1 MRQLANLFALGLG
14 LSPRSATG
22 QQARSHFS
30 AQRNHHM
37 PDFSSFGPPP
47 TGFLPVGPNLTVP
60 QNLEPPSTQQRQ
72 NSLPVAFALPQMLLS
87 PKLVPRSF
95 DYSPSQN
102 LPFSLPVAYAY
113 PQVPSTPHAMSLPLS
128 QPLPM
133 TPCPPGTIMSTRSL
147 PVLAPLTPVSTQPRY
162 AMSSSERLSGRTSR
176 PLIPTVEPFQPA
188 SLRKTNAIEKT
199 TVRSDKA
206 TNTQISGSPMPYV
219 DRKAGRPLRAQV
231 APFEPSS
238 HRISLE
244 PMITPAEESEIMGY
258 DSCTEWSV
266 EQLKA
271 CSYTPFLEEDR
282 LEEAAR
288 HFSNMQLHEPNR
300 ETVRVKQLE
309 SGRRQYL
316 FSQQSNLSTPRSR
329 LEQKDSPGRS
339 RRLESVNE
347 DVVLTVPAPVYHAHQ
362 EMVNPTF
369 ASESPTSAGYDHGNS
384 YGSSI
389 STTLGGPAMTL
400 GHHAS
405 PFQLTA
411 QEIEMLDR
419 AVKKQNEAW
428 LKATR
433 IEKERIEM
441 EDKMVKIRAE
451 VQRSLE
457 ERRNFRLEREG
468 YDYTRSEVL
477 ARDHQRRDEYAAR
490 AAKNQLDFDAR
501 IWQTFHPFWS
511 LQPPYARFPDAHT
524 QASNPDSQGL
534 VSMFEVIFSN
544 MADYRPGYTN
554 YRPLHVAP
562 SSALLQVSLLPRHRP
577 SWIPG
582 PTSTVIN
589 WDDPSICDNA
599 ETCRNIRR
607 NACFVPYMEPSDVH
621 RPPHAQGPCI
631 GPLIGQENLLHIR
644 PVSPDFM
651 CQCLQDVAC
660 LPVGRLQPHQ
670 NKPSA
675 RSTPTQLR
683 RDASSMRPTSKLT
696 NVSNPQFKI
705 DPPRA
710 PSSMVHSQ
718 TLYPVL
724 ESQNSYNSP
733 SPQRT
738 PNPMIW
744 HQGLQSPSPYRNT
757 PSSRQISRHTI
768 YRGPQSANYCD
779 NTPSPVRCRN
789 QTTYLQGP
797 QSPGSIEATPSPA
810 RRRRRHRK
818 K

>member
-1 MRQLANLFALGLG
+1 
-14 LSPRSATG
+14 
-22 QQARSHFS
+22 
-30 AQRNHHM
+30 M

-47 TGFLPVGPNLTVP
+47 TRFVPVGPNLTVP
-60 QNLEPPSTQQRQ
+60 QDFEPPSTHQHQ
-72 NSLPVAFALPQMLLS
+72 NPLPVAYALPQMLLS

-95 DYSPSQN
+95 DYSPSQT
-102 LPFSLPVAYAY
+102 LPFSLPVAYAS
-113 PQVPSTPHAMSLPLS
+113 PRIPSTPHAMPLPLS
-128 QPLPM
+128 HPLPLK
-133 TPCPPGTIMSTRSL
+133 PCPTGTILSTRSMS
-147 PVLAPLTPVSTQPRY
+147 VLAPLTPISTQPRY
-162 AMSSSERLSGRTSR
+162 AMSSHERLSGRTSR

-188 SLRKTNAIEKT
+188 SLRKTPPTEKT
-199 TVRSDKA
+199 TVRSDKSVS
-206 TNTQISGSPMPYV
+206 TQGSGSPMPYV
-219 DRKAGRPLRAQV
+219 VRKAGRPLRAQV

-244 PMITPAEESEIMGY
+244 PMITHAEKSEIMGY

-266 EQLKA
+266 EQLEA

-288 HFSNMQLHEPNR
+288 HFTYMQLHEPNR

-316 FSQQSNLSTPRSR
+316 FSQQSNLSTPCPRS
-329 LEQKDSPGRS
+329 EQKISPGRN

-347 DVVLTVPAPVYHAHQ
+347 DALLGVPAPVYHAHQ
-362 EMVNPTF
+362 EMVNPTL
-369 ASESPTSAGYDHGNS
+369 ASEYPTSAGYDHHDP
-384 YGSSI
+384 YGSSV

-400 GHHAS
+400 GHHAL
-405 PFQLTA
+405 PFRLTA
-411 QEIEMLDR
+411 QEIEMLDG
-419 AVKKQNEAW
+419 AVKKQNEVW

-457 ERRNFRLEREG
+457 ERKSFRLEREG
-468 YDYTRSEVL
+468 YDYTRPEVL

-490 AAKNQLDFDAR
+490 AARNQLDFDAQ
-501 IWQTFHPFWS
+501 IWQSFHPFWS

-534 VSMFEVIFSN
+534 VSMFEIIFSN
-544 MADYRPGYTN
+544 MADYRPGYIN

-562 SSALLQVSLLPRHRP
+562 SSALLPVSLLPRHRP

-582 PTSTVIN
+582 PTPTVIN

-607 NACFVPYMEPSDVH
+607 NACFVPYMEPSDMH
-621 RPPHAQGPCI
+621 RPSHAQGPCI
-631 GPLIGQENLLHIR
+631 GPLTSQENLSHIR
-644 PVSPDFM
+644 SVSPDFP
-651 CQCLQDVAC
+651 CQRLQDVAC
-660 LPVGRLQPHQ
+660 FSVGRLQPHQ
-670 NKPSA
+670 HKPSG
-675 RSTPTQLR
+675 RSTPTQSR
-683 RDASSMRPTSKLT
+683 HDASSMRLTSKST
-696 NVSNPQFKI
+696 NVSSPQFNI
-705 DPPRA
+705 DPPGA
-710 PSSMVHSQ
+710 PFGMVHSQ
-718 TLYPVL
+718 TLYTVL
-724 ESQNSYNSP
+724 ESPNSYNSP

-738 PNPMIW
+738 PNPVIW
-744 HQGLQSPSPYRNT
+744 RQGLQSPSPYRNT
-757 PSSRQISRHTI
+757 PSSRHTI
-768 YRGPQSANYCD
+768 YRGTQSTNYCD
-779 NTPSPVRCRN
+779 NTPSPVRSRN
-789 QTTYLQGP
+789 PTTYRQGP

-810 RRRRRHRK
+810 KRRRRHRK